1 MIKGRNYLLVYVKG
15 TFVLIADVLITNQ
28 NSCQTNSVII
38 ESQTG
43 NCCALVFAPY
53 LIIKLF
59 NLKRVRILKYFYL
72 FR

>member
-1 MIKGRNYLLVYVKG
+1 MVYVKG

-53 LIIKLF
+53 LIIIVKLF
-59 NLKRVRILKYFYL
+59 NLKRVCTLKYFYP

>member
-1 MIKGRNYLLVYVKG
+1 VIKGRNYLLVDVKG

-53 LIIKLF
+53 LII
-59 NLKRVRILKYFYL
+59 LKRVRILKYFYL